1 VSPQSSFHSARL
13 MGAWI
18 IDMADL
24 DAAHAAISQCKA
36 ATAAVIEVRHTLWG
50 VQVRTESQQAAD
62 CLKASY
68 SPTTAAPVAL
78 AA

>member
-1 VSPQSSFHSARL
+1 MGQQSSLHTSCL

-24 DAAHAAISQCKA
+24 DAAHCAIALCKTEVDAAL
-36 ATAAVIEVRHTLWG
+36 EVRHTLWG
-50 VQVRTESQQAAD
+50 VQVRTDSESAAE
-62 CLKASY
+62 CLGRHYTPAGI
-68 SPTTAAPVAL
+68 AL

>member
-1 VSPQSSFHSARL
+1 MAQQQSFHSACR

-24 DAAHAAISQCKA
+24 DAAHAAIACCKA
-36 ATAAVIEVRHTLWG
+36 EIDPDIEVRHTLWG
-50 VQVRTESQQAAD
+50 VQVRTDDQAVAD
-62 CLKASY
+62 WL
-68 SPTTAAPVAL
+68 AAHYTPSAVAL